1 MCAEQKNVIQK
12 MIYQNHDPTDDS
24 QDDVLEKEENG
35 ASNSS
40 RHEQNRHGHLKNKHL
55 LQFFYVIGEGKKLFV
70 WVMSSILATLFMI
83 LPCFIYHFSAGSTS
97 AWQG

>member
-40 RHEQNRHGHLKNKHL
+40 RHEQNRHGHLKNNFLCYWGREKAICLGNEFHL
-55 LQFFYVIGEGKKLFV
+55 GYSFYDIALFHLSLFRRGVPLPGRGNIG
-70 WVMSSILATLFMI
+70 
-83 LPCFIYHFSAGSTS
+83 
-97 AWQG
+97 